1 MRDLTPL
8 YRSTV
13 GFDRAA
19 RLMEGARRMEGGTN
33 YPPYDI
39 EAIGE
44 NGYAVTLAVAGF
56 EADDLTVEMRDGM
69 LVVAGRKASE
79 QDADEQV
86 FLHRGIATRDFL
98 RKFHLADHVK
108 VTGAALENGLLRV
121 DLVREVPEAKAP
133 RKVSIATGAPETTVA
148 PGARETTV
156 APGARE
162 TTVA

>member
-19 RLMEGARRMEGGTN
+19 RLMEGARRMDGGTN

-56 EADDLTVEMRDGM
+56 EADDLTVEVRDGM

-79 QDADEQV
+79 TDADADTDEPV

-108 VTGAALENGLLRV
+108 VTGAGLENGLLRI

-133 RKVSIATGAPETTVA
+133 RKVAIATGAPETAVA
-148 PGARETTV
+148 
-156 APGARE
+156 
-162 TTVA
+162 

>member
-19 RLMEGARRMEGGTN
+19 RLLEGARRMDGGTN

-39 EAIGE
+39 EAIGD

-56 EADDLTVEMRDGM
+56 EADDLTVEVRDGM
-69 LVVAGRKASE
+69 LTVAGRKASE
-79 QDADEQV
+79 KATGEQV

-108 VTGAALENGLLRV
+108 VTGATLENGLLHV
-121 DLVREVPEAKAP
+121 ALVREVPEAKAP
-133 RKVSIATGAPETTVA
+133 RKIAIATRAPEAAVA
-148 PGARETTV
+148 
-156 APGARE
+156 
-162 TTVA
+162 

>member
-19 RLMEGARRMEGGTN
+19 RLMEGARRMESGTN

-56 EADDLTVEMRDGM
+56 DSDDLTVEVRDDM
-69 LVVAGRKASE
+69 LVVAGRKVSE
-79 QDADEQV
+79 QDTNAQV

-98 RKFHLADHVK
+98 RKFHLADHVR
-108 VTGAALENGLLRV
+108 VTGATLDNGCC
-121 DLVREVPEAKAP
+121 A
-133 RKVSIATGAPETTVA
+133 
-148 PGARETTV
+148 
-156 APGARE
+156 
-162 TTVA
+162 

>member
-8 YRSTV
+8 YRSSV

-19 RLMEGARRMEGGTN
+19 RLIEAARHVDAGTN

-44 NGYAVTLAVAGF
+44 DSYAVTLAIAGF
-56 EADDLTVEMRDGM
+56 HADDLIVEVRDGM

-79 QDADEQV
+79 ADADKAV

-98 RKFHLADHVK
+98 RKFHLADGVR
-108 VTGAALENGLLRV
+108 VTGASMDNGLLRI
-121 DLVREVPEAKAP
+121 DLAREVPKTKTT
-133 RKVSIATGAPETTVA
+133 RKVAISTEKPAAA
-148 PGARETTV
+148 A
-156 APGARE
+156 
-162 TTVA
+162 

>member
-19 RLMEGARRMEGGTN
+19 RLMEGARRMDGGTN

-39 EAIGE
+39 EALGE

-56 EADDLTVEMRDGM
+56 EADDLSVEVRDGM
-69 LVVAGRKASE
+69 LVVTGRKASDSE
-79 QDADEQV
+79 QGADQQV

-108 VTGAALENGLLRV
+108 VTGAALENGLLRI
-121 DLVREVPEAKAP
+121 DLLREVPEAKAP
-133 RKVSIATGAPETTVA
+133 RKVSIATGAPETA
-148 PGARETTV
+148 FA
-156 APGARE
+156 
-162 TTVA
+162 

>member
-19 RLMEGARRMEGGTN
+19 RLMEGARRMDGGTN

-56 EADDLTVEMRDGM
+56 EADDLTVEVRDDM
-69 LVVAGRKASE
+69 LVVAGRKASDTNE
-79 QDADEQV
+79 DADEPV

-108 VTGAALENGLLRV
+108 VTAAGLENGLLRI
-121 DLVREVPEAKAP
+121 DLMREVPEAKTP
-133 RKVSIATGAPETTVA
+133 RKVAIATGAPETA
-148 PGARETTV
+148 IA
-156 APGARE
+156 
-162 TTVA
+162 